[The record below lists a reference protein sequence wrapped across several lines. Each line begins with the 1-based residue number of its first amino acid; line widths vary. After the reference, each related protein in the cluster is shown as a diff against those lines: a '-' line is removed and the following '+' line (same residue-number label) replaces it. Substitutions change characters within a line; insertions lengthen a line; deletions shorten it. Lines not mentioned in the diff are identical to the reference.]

1 MTGWWYMSDPDRVL
15 YRQAAVITA
24 EECGPDNLARA
35 DALTGR
41 VVRAL
46 VEAGGAGIDPVPLM
60 VNVEFSAVPRLDQSV
75 EVCVEKIRQTGS
87 MLFLRG
93 VLAGDAGTLV
103 SFSAVLKRRD
113 TRG

>member
-1 MTGWWYMSDPDRVL
+1 MPQTGPGFAVLTGWWYMFDTDRIL

-60 VNVEFSAVPRLDQSV
+60 VNVEFSAAPCAGQSV
-75 EVCVEKIRQTGS
+75 EARVEKNTADR
-87 MLFLRG
+87 
-93 VLAGDAGTLV
+93 VH
-103 SFSAVLKRRD
+103 AVPARCPDR
-113 TRG
+113 

>member
-1 MTGWWYMSDPDRVL
+1 MTGWWYMFDTDRVL

-60 VNVEFSAVPRLDQSV
+60 VNVEFSAAPCTGQSV
-75 EVCVEKIRQTGS
+75 EARVEKIRRTGS

-93 VLAGDAGTLV
+93 VLTGDGGTLV
-103 SFSAVLKRRD
+103 SFSAVMKRR
-113 TRG
+113 GAKE